1 MEPSPPRANPARQ
14 RLAAIAVA
22 TALTATVGLAGAS
35 SAFASPTTRS
45 SATSAVHDHRASN
58 RHDKVVAKKKNTT
71 VTVRM
76 FQFQTKTLTVRPGT
90 KVVWKNRD
98 DILHTVTSGT
108 ARSSGLGL
116 YDASPDGAFD
126 GRTDGAGESFRF
138 TFDRPGTYA
147 YFCDRHRHM
156 TATIVV
162 K

>member
-1 MEPSPPRANPARQ
+1 MLICALLVLSTAACAPKAMS
-14 RLAAIAVA
+14 AAITIQQFQFSPA
-22 TALTATVGLAGAS
+22 TADIPVG
-35 SAFASPTTRS
+35 
-45 SATSAVHDHRASN
+45 
-58 RHDKVVAKKKNTT
+58 TT
-71 VTVRM
+71 V
-76 FQFQTKTLTVRPGT
+76 
-90 KVVWKNRD
+90 VWTNRD